1 MCKWSAVWSRL
12 CCPGRLMIAYSCNL
26 GFGLP
31 PLTNQSY
38 LLDDNVHNVNTPTIA
53 IKSQDPQMI
62 DHTFVIDR
70 RCGDAASFSLS
81 QSQQIDVSAS
91 DSNSEAQW

>member
-1 MCKWSAVWSRL
+1 
-12 CCPGRLMIAYSCNL
+12 
-26 GFGLP
+26 
-31 PLTNQSY
+31 
-38 LLDDNVHNVNTPTIA
+38 
-53 IKSQDPQMI
+53 MI

-91 DSNSEAQW
+91 DSNSEPQLLACLVKATVVLSELRSDTVMYTATIDASARKT

>member
-1 MCKWSAVWSRL
+1 MCVNSTAWNRL
-12 CCPGRLMIAYSCNL
+12 GRPGHLMIAYSSNL
-26 GFGLP
+26 GFGLL
-31 PLTNQSY
+31 PLTSQSY
-38 LLDDNVHNVNTPTIA
+38 IFNDNVHNVNTPTIA

-70 RCGDAASFSLS
+70 RCGDTASFSLS

-91 DSNSEAQW
+91 DSNSEPQ